1 MMIGMGIVF
10 GVLLLWLVV
19 LVCGDVVGMYYVFDD
34 FCWVFVVVGVFVL
47 LMLLGY
53 VWLVFNVG
61 DWLWVNIV

>member
-1 MMIGMGIVF
+1 MGIVF